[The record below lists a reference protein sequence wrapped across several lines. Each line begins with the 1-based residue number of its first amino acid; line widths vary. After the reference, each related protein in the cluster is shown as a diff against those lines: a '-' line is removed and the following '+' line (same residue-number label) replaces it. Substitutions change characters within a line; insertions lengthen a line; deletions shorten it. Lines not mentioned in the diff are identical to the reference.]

1 MKKSK
6 RIMALIG
13 AILLVLLY
21 VSTLIFA
28 FIDSVVSQK
37 LLMLPLPPRSY
48 CLYCYISIHSFP
60 VHLIRMTPT
69 RTSNVLLLNIQ
80 LCHRNGSI
88 QFLLPADC
96 FLSLF
101 FRSLEFSVFSP
112 GILPSISSVICSV
125 YYSDA

>member
-37 LLMLPLPPRSY
+37 LLMAAIAATILLP
-48 CLYCYISIHSFP
+48 
-60 VHLIRMTPT
+60 
-69 RTSNVLLLNIQ
+69 VLLYIYT
-80 LCHRNGSI
+80 
-88 QFLLPADC
+88 
-96 FLSLF
+96 LF
-101 FRSLEFSVFSP
+101 SRASHTDD
-112 GILPSISSVICSV
+112 
-125 YYSDA
+125 SDSNE

>member
-37 LLMLPLPPRSY
+37 LLMAAIAATILLPVL
-48 CLYCYISIHSFP
+48 LYIYTLFS
-60 VHLIRMTPT
+60 
-69 RTSNVLLLNIQ
+69 RTS
-80 LCHRNGSI
+80 HT
-88 QFLLPADC
+88 
-96 FLSLF
+96 LSL
-101 FRSLEFSVFSP
+101 
-112 GILPSISSVICSV
+112 IHI
-125 YYSDA
+125 

>member
-37 LLMLPLPPRSY
+37 LLMAAIATTILLPVL
-48 CLYCYISIHSFP
+48 LYIYSLFS
-60 VHLIRMTPT
+60 
-69 RTSNVLLLNIQ
+69 RTSHTN
-80 LCHRNGSI
+80 
-88 QFLLPADC
+88 D
-96 FLSLF
+96 
-101 FRSLEFSVFSP
+101 
-112 GILPSISSVICSV
+112 
-125 YYSDA
+125 SDSNE

>member
-37 LLMLPLPPRSY
+37 LLMAAIAAILLPVL
-48 CLYCYISIHSFP
+48 LYIYTLFS
-60 VHLIRMTPT
+60 
-69 RTSNVLLLNIQ
+69 RTS
-80 LCHRNGSI
+80 HT
-88 QFLLPADC
+88 DD
-96 FLSLF
+96 
-101 FRSLEFSVFSP
+101 
-112 GILPSISSVICSV
+112 
-125 YYSDA
+125 SDSNE

>member
-37 LLMLPLPPRSY
+37 LLMAAIAATILLPVL
-48 CLYCYISIHSFP
+48 LYIYTLFS
-60 VHLIRMTPT
+60 
-69 RTSNVLLLNIQ
+69 RTSPVSYTHLRAHETDL
-80 LCHRNGSI
+80 
-88 QFLLPADC
+88 
-96 FLSLF
+96 
-101 FRSLEFSVFSP
+101 
-112 GILPSISSVICSV
+112 
-125 YYSDA
+125 

>member
-37 LLMLPLPPRSY
+37 LLMAAIAATILLPVL
-48 CLYCYISIHSFP
+48 LYIYTLFS
-60 VHLIRMTPT
+60 
-69 RTSNVLLLNIQ
+69 RTSQ
-80 LCHRNGSI
+80 T
-88 QFLLPADC
+88 DD
-96 FLSLF
+96 
-101 FRSLEFSVFSP
+101 
-112 GILPSISSVICSV
+112 
-125 YYSDA
+125 SDSNE

>member
-37 LLMLPLPPRSY
+37 LLMAATYSLFS
-48 CLYCYISIHSFP
+48 
-60 VHLIRMTPT
+60 
-69 RTSNVLLLNIQ
+69 RTS
-80 LCHRNGSI
+80 HT
-88 QFLLPADC
+88 DD
-96 FLSLF
+96 
-101 FRSLEFSVFSP
+101 
-112 GILPSISSVICSV
+112 
-125 YYSDA
+125 SDSNE

>member
-37 LLMLPLPPRSY
+37 LLMAAIAATILLPVLFP
-48 CLYCYISIHSFP
+48 YISY
-60 VHLIRMTPT
+60 
-69 RTSNVLLLNIQ
+69 
-80 LCHRNGSI
+80 G
-88 QFLLPADC
+88 
-96 FLSLF
+96 
-101 FRSLEFSVFSP
+101 
-112 GILPSISSVICSV
+112 
-125 YYSDA
+125 

>member
-37 LLMLPLPPRSY
+37 LLMAAIATTILLPVL
-48 CLYCYISIHSFP
+48 LYIYSLFS
-60 VHLIRMTPT
+60 
-69 RTSNVLLLNIQ
+69 RTS
-80 LCHRNGSI
+80 HT
-88 QFLLPADC
+88 DD
-96 FLSLF
+96 
-101 FRSLEFSVFSP
+101 
-112 GILPSISSVICSV
+112 
-125 YYSDA
+125 SDSNQ

>member
-37 LLMLPLPPRSY
+37 LLMAAIAATILLPVL
-48 CLYCYISIHSFP
+48 LYIYPLFS
-60 VHLIRMTPT
+60 
-69 RTSNVLLLNIQ
+69 RTS
-80 LCHRNGSI
+80 HT
-88 QFLLPADC
+88 DD
-96 FLSLF
+96 
-101 FRSLEFSVFSP
+101 
-112 GILPSISSVICSV
+112 
-125 YYSDA
+125 SDSNE

>member
-37 LLMLPLPPRSY
+37 LLMAAIAATRLIWDRKLVMPRVRVR
-48 CLYCYISIHSFP
+48 P
-60 VHLIRMTPT
+60 QMEP
-69 RTSNVLLLNIQ
+69 
-80 LCHRNGSI
+80 
-88 QFLLPADC
+88 
-96 FLSLF
+96 
-101 FRSLEFSVFSP
+101 FSR
-112 GILPSISSVICSV
+112 
-125 YYSDA
+125 

>member
-37 LLMLPLPPRSY
+37 LLMAAIAATILLP
-48 CLYCYISIHSFP
+48 
-60 VHLIRMTPT
+60 
-69 RTSNVLLLNIQ
+69 VLLYIYT
-80 LCHRNGSI
+80 
-88 QFLLPADC
+88 
-96 FLSLF
+96 LF
-101 FRSLEFSVFSP
+101 SRKSHTDD
-112 GILPSISSVICSV
+112 
-125 YYSDA
+125 SDSNE

>member
-37 LLMLPLPPRSY
+37 LLMAASATTILLPVL
-48 CLYCYISIHSFP
+48 LYIYSLFS
-60 VHLIRMTPT
+60 
-69 RTSNVLLLNIQ
+69 RTS
-80 LCHRNGSI
+80 HT
-88 QFLLPADC
+88 DD
-96 FLSLF
+96 
-101 FRSLEFSVFSP
+101 
-112 GILPSISSVICSV
+112 
-125 YYSDA
+125 SDSNE

>member
-37 LLMLPLPPRSY
+37 LLMAAIAATILLPVL
-48 CLYCYISIHSFP
+48 LYICTLFS
-60 VHLIRMTPT
+60 
-69 RTSNVLLLNIQ
+69 RTS
-80 LCHRNGSI
+80 HT
-88 QFLLPADC
+88 DD
-96 FLSLF
+96 
-101 FRSLEFSVFSP
+101 
-112 GILPSISSVICSV
+112 
-125 YYSDA
+125 SDSNE

>member
-37 LLMLPLPPRSY
+37 LLMAAISPTFLLLLRSY
-48 CLYCYISIHSFP
+48 ISTLFS
-60 VHLIRMTPT
+60 
-69 RTSNVLLLNIQ
+69 RTS
-80 LCHRNGSI
+80 HT
-88 QFLLPADC
+88 DD
-96 FLSLF
+96 
-101 FRSLEFSVFSP
+101 
-112 GILPSISSVICSV
+112 
-125 YYSDA
+125 SDSNE

>member
-37 LLMLPLPPRSY
+37 LLMAAIAATILLPVL
-48 CLYCYISIHSFP
+48 LYIYSLFS
-60 VHLIRMTPT
+60 
-69 RTSNVLLLNIQ
+69 RTSLT
-80 LCHRNGSI
+80 
-88 QFLLPADC
+88 DD
-96 FLSLF
+96 
-101 FRSLEFSVFSP
+101 
-112 GILPSISSVICSV
+112 
-125 YYSDA
+125 SDSNE

>member
-37 LLMLPLPPRSY
+37 LLMAAIAATILLPVL
-48 CLYCYISIHSFP
+48 LYIYILFS
-60 VHLIRMTPT
+60 
-69 RTSNVLLLNIQ
+69 RTS
-80 LCHRNGSI
+80 HT
-88 QFLLPADC
+88 DD
-96 FLSLF
+96 
-101 FRSLEFSVFSP
+101 
-112 GILPSISSVICSV
+112 
-125 YYSDA
+125 SDSNE

>member
-37 LLMLPLPPRSY
+37 LLMAAIAATILLPVL
-48 CLYCYISIHSFP
+48 LYIYTLFS
-60 VHLIRMTPT
+60 
-69 RTSNVLLLNIQ
+69 RTS
-80 LCHRNGSI
+80 HT
-88 QFLLPADC
+88 AD
-96 FLSLF
+96 
-101 FRSLEFSVFSP
+101 
-112 GILPSISSVICSV
+112 
-125 YYSDA
+125 SDSNE

>member
-37 LLMLPLPPRSY
+37 LLMAATILLPVL
-48 CLYCYISIHSFP
+48 LYIYSLFS
-60 VHLIRMTPT
+60 
-69 RTSNVLLLNIQ
+69 RTS
-80 LCHRNGSI
+80 HT
-88 QFLLPADC
+88 DD
-96 FLSLF
+96 
-101 FRSLEFSVFSP
+101 
-112 GILPSISSVICSV
+112 
-125 YYSDA
+125 SDSNE

>member
-37 LLMLPLPPRSY
+37 LLMAAIAATILLPVL
-48 CLYCYISIHSFP
+48 LYIYTLFSRTSH
-60 VHLIRMTPT
+60 TPT

-96 FLSLF
+96 FFVSFSFGLSNFLSFLQVF
-101 FRSLEFSVFSP
+101 FHRYHL
-112 GILPSISSVICSV
+112 
-125 YYSDA
+125 

>member
-37 LLMLPLPPRSY
+37 LLMAAIAATILLPVP
-48 CLYCYISIHSFP
+48 LYIYTLFS
-60 VHLIRMTPT
+60 
-69 RTSNVLLLNIQ
+69 RTS
-80 LCHRNGSI
+80 HT
-88 QFLLPADC
+88 DD
-96 FLSLF
+96 
-101 FRSLEFSVFSP
+101 
-112 GILPSISSVICSV
+112 
-125 YYSDA
+125 SDSNE

>member
-37 LLMLPLPPRSY
+37 LLIAATILLPVL
-48 CLYCYISIHSFP
+48 LYIYSLFS
-60 VHLIRMTPT
+60 
-69 RTSNVLLLNIQ
+69 RTS
-80 LCHRNGSI
+80 HT
-88 QFLLPADC
+88 DD
-96 FLSLF
+96 
-101 FRSLEFSVFSP
+101 
-112 GILPSISSVICSV
+112 
-125 YYSDA
+125 SDSNE